1 MSKSLEITQ
10 VVMMVLQ
17 DRGLAP
23 ARPVDDEALRWLD
36 ANGAIRV
43 AVDRVLRGE
52 SAEAAALA
60 VKK

>member
-1 MSKSLEITQ
+1 MSKSLEITHA
-10 VVMMVLQ
+10 VMMVLQ

-23 ARPVDDEALRWLD
+23 QRPEHEEAIRWLD

-52 SAEAAALA
+52 SAQA
-60 VKK
+60 